1 VTDIGTRATG
11 EAIEV
16 YYTWAVKSVYSLT
29 RRCLLSPSSV
39 PYAGLPEIIASGTKS
54 TLNLVK

>member
-1 VTDIGTRATG
+1 VNDIGTLATG
-11 EAIEV
+11 VTIEV
-16 YYTWAVKSVYSLT
+16 SYTWAVKAVYSVTSL
-29 RRCLLSPSSV
+29 CLLSPSSV